1 MALGATRGHIAW
13 PTLRETMMLAVFGMA
28 IGVPAALALTWV
40 IQSQLYNI
48 SPTDLT
54 TIVGACILSI
64 AVPILAAWIP
74 VRRASKI
81 DPLVALRCE

>member
-1 MALGATRGHIAW
+1 
-13 PTLRETMMLAVFGMA
+13 MMLAVFGMA

-40 IQSQLYNI
+40 IQSQLYNV